1 MPRSLGFLEILP
13 RRFCR
18 QHAVS
23 SQAGRESRMKEFDFP
38 RGSPKP
44 LMTAYALAVLSVVA
58 AVTTAELLTR
68 LLTAEAIVSSLLCGV
83 IFAAWVGGLG
93 PALLA
98 ITLSLLAFHYY
109 LAPPNNS
116 FLWKPELFAA
126 DVSAESPRL
135 ILFFITSFIV
145 ATVIAA
151 QRKAA
156 QELRRSGD
164 ELHVAMKR
172 QERIQA
178 ALLRSE
184 MYLKEAQSLSST
196 GSFGWNI
203 ASGEVIWSDQTFRIL
218 GVDRT
223 TKTTVELVVQ
233 RSPPEDRAAVQE
245 IIDRASRRGT
255 DFDHEHRFVMPDG
268 SVKYIHVVA
277 RAQTH

>member
-1 MPRSLGFLEILP
+1 
-13 RRFCR
+13 
-18 QHAVS
+18 
-23 SQAGRESRMKEFDFP
+23 MKEFDFP

-68 LLTAEAIVSSLLCGV
+68 LLNAEAIVSSLLCGV

-184 MYLKEAQSLSST
+184 MYLKEAQSLSGT

-218 GVDRT
+218 GIDRT
-223 TKTTVELVVQ
+223 AKPTIGLIVQ
-233 RSPPEDRAAVQE
+233 RTHPEDRPGVPHGEAPL
-245 IIDRASRRGT
+245 GN
-255 DFDHEHRFVMPDG
+255 
-268 SVKYIHVVA
+268 
-277 RAQTH
+277 